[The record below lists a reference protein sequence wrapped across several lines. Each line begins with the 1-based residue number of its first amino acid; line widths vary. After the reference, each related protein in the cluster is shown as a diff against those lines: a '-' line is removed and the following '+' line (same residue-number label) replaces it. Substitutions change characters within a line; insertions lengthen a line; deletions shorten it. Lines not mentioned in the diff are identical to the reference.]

1 LASPKEEELAEILA
15 HIEPVKIGALFY
27 RTVSFRY
34 ASSVDS
40 VNGAIECGGRFNPP
54 YRLVRELCS
63 LTDGFGYLYTASN
76 PLTCLFECSHVLR
89 GLGNDD
95 FQSVFVE
102 PTLLVCFKVESDNVL
117 DLRNPAV
124 QQLLGLSEWD
134 LSALDHRAVLNA
146 RGSLTQLQALGV
158 AVYRSGRFSG
168 ILTPSRFAD
177 VIPSF
182 CFSFL
187 PHEVRC
193 ELQDSGGLLSNSR
206 KTGTVSGV
214 PP

>member
-1 LASPKEEELAEILA
+1 MG
-15 HIEPVKIGALFY
+15 KIK
-27 RTVSFRY
+27 
-34 ASSVDS
+34 
-40 VNGAIECGGRFNPP
+40 
-54 YRLVRELCS
+54 
-63 LTDGFGYLYTASN
+63 
-76 PLTCLFECSHVLR
+76 
-89 GLGNDD
+89 LG
-95 FQSVFVE
+95 
-102 PTLLVCFKVESDNVL
+102 
-117 DLRNPAV
+117 
-124 QQLLGLSEWD
+124 D

-177 VIPSF
+177 VISSF

-187 PHEVRC
+187 AHEVRC

-206 KTGTVSGV
+206 KTGTVSGL

>member
-1 LASPKEEELAEILA
+1 VR
-15 HIEPVKIGALFY
+15 IEPVKIGALFY
-27 RTVSFRY
+27 RTVSFKY

-40 VNGAIECGGRFNPP
+40 VSGAIEYGGRFNPP
-54 YRLVRELCS
+54 YRLGRELCN
-63 LTDGFGYLYTASN
+63 LAHGFGYLYTASN

-89 GLGNDD
+89 GLDKDD

-102 PTLLVCFKVESDNVL
+102 PTLLVCLKVESDNVL

-124 QQLLGLSEWD
+124 QQLLGLSQWD

-146 RGSLTQLQALGV
+146 RGSLTPLQALGV
-158 AVYRSGRFSG
+158 AAYRSGRFSG

-187 PHEVRC
+187 PPEVHY
-193 ELQDSGGLLSNSR
+193 EIQDSSGLLSNAR
-206 KTGTVSGV
+206 KTGTVSGA